1 MQTFAQSAPAPPCAL
16 MDDLA
21 PLYAALNRVHSAIA
35 TAPSWA
41 AIAAYAPQ
49 RRMLIDKIR
58 EKGGRYEGR

>member
-21 PLYAALNRVHSAIA
+21 PLYAALNRVDAAIEA
-35 TAPSWA
+35 APSWGS
-41 AIAAYAPQ
+41 IAAYAPQ
-49 RRMLIDKIR
+49 RRMLIEKIR